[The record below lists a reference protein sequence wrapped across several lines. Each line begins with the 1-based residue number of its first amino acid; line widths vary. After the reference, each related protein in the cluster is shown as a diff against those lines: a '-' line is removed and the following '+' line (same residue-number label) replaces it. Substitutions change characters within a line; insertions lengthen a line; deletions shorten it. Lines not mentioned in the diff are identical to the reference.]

1 MKKINIKRLIPL
13 LVSAAML
20 INCCPI
26 ELLKASADEI
36 TAETSAETAETEE
49 NGLEYQQLSA
59 YPGRDESE
67 SVSLDGLMPTNAT
80 LEVQKHSDTEN
91 GAVCSYDI
99 TITKD
104 GEVFQPVSEA
114 PITTKITNKKI
125 GQANAANRNMRLWHI
140 SDDGIREEITDFS
153 VDGDTVIFQAKG
165 FSLYE
170 IDDGTMPLRTY
181 EFYTPDNNG
190 VYSLYYFPTSSGRE
204 ICEQT
209 IKGDE
214 KPIFPQLPILLD
226 SRTKTFQGWFI
237 YNEETGTYDEKIDFS
252 NVPPVT
258 TENQGLVK
266 IGAVYADCVFVVFH
280 DQRNADGTPGA
291 ILATKLV
298 MLTDGADTF
307 TTDDIIATHDGST
320 YVLGTEHQ
328 EIQAPHM
335 EFKGWSYDYAVN
347 EDPDADRTPLPAEME
362 VDVENHVGLS
372 HTIDLYPIFEPLR
385 WITFISGATGSGA
398 SYIPPCSVEA
408 KNGACSDDIRVP
420 RREGYNFYGWYL
432 REEGHEP
439 VRITDHLADFLESPA
454 FDAEQLE
461 HMHME
466 NGRLIFDHD
475 LKLEAFWTPAQT
487 KYTIICWK
495 QKANYDEDDDYDFE
509 TSEQI
514 SALTETV
521 VSVPASYQNCP
532 YTGFHY
538 AYCDESKEVEG
549 NGTTILNVYYD
560 RNVHTMTFR
569 TSNGNV
575 IHTVNTRYGQD
586 ISGIWSFT
594 GSNNVTYPQTNPPT
608 SWQPVNSS
616 TYTQRITRMEI
627 MPDENLV
634 FNHTTTDYQTR
645 YFNYY
650 VEALP
655 DVGEDKVFQN
665 RRYSLYLHLVHDF
678 RFINYAADFWELK
691 GFTRQCAANKNNQIV
706 NVGSQTQWNNN
717 TIPDSTLNFYYTRNS
732 YKIEFVNSTDNT
744 PIADISVLYGD
755 SIGKYLS
762 GIQLPEVD
770 AGMSFSGWYF
780 DSNCSAK
787 ADLDDMTMP
796 AHNMIVFAGWEAEW
810 YLIEIDPNGGQLPEG
825 SSTWFWES
833 YHGDKIAEYIHTTR
847 NYVQDPNGE
856 YYYHVYDRNYYHLS
870 QEWDSAESACTD
882 RRAFYSQELEGADLS
897 RRYRL
902 EDKQMYQYAGWYE
915 VDRETGHETPF
926 NFDQEV
932 DHDILLRLHW
942 KELGAYYIDYHAGD
956 GTIDER
962 DESEDDVF
970 LLLADSV
977 YSGSAKAVVT
987 RTAVPPAGMNFLGWH
1002 IRGDRSGSIYPPGH
1016 SFELNETYSEIT
1028 MTEDGSEKR
1037 IIIMEAVYVPVDTAT
1052 VIYDA
1057 NGGSLKSGMP
1067 TEGYEDCL
1075 ANYGG
1080 RIDVDLSRDYENSR
1094 PVYSVTGSS
1103 VRVSHLLNNS
1113 HMKLSGDIFE
1123 NHNYRFT
1130 GWNTKPDGSGIHF
1143 EASANRLIDTKKT
1156 AGFDGTPQT
1165 LYAEWEVKVYFD
1177 KNKQDS
1183 DWGGNWNEAD
1193 NSYQYDSYNDLY
1205 YREVKL
1211 NSALHEQPPCTPHCN
1226 DPLIVFHY
1234 WSAQRYSNG
1243 QGSVPE
1249 FDYETIITR
1258 EMTLYGYWNSP
1269 PEVIVHA
1276 VDASEPVLVLKDDEW
1291 RIQNAITF
1299 TADVPITI
1307 GTESVAR
1314 SYAEP
1319 STNTID
1325 RYTFDFACVSD
1336 AFIQTGLNDISDS
1349 RSIADI
1355 RYDTDARAVMVR
1367 YTNGTESPLPSEME
1381 VYLVYHKRPKDVDI
1395 GYVEMQ
1401 FSGALNEVETIAGAP
1416 RTAAV
1421 ANYVMNDELTTPLNY
1436 PADHTNREYYSFAFG
1451 SDNAVSAGDLKI
1463 ITTAS
1468 NSNDSRPYLEIR
1480 NTWRG
1485 FEYSLNGTDFEQC
1498 GYDLKLYVVYYEKE
1512 PTIITLSERTIGL
1525 PEDIE
1530 KDFNYTVSIVE
1541 TTTVT
1546 TTRYNKLPY
1555 GGGYSSTGTQV
1566 GDPVST
1572 VIKRFENRFELHDSQ
1587 SESFAVFYSKIS
1599 RNEDHT
1605 EGSGWN
1611 ATSYRYVIDTVID
1624 QTFMVS
1630 QTAVPEFET
1639 AVTASAAGGTV
1650 DGENLTY
1657 SYTSTENKNDHT
1669 VNYTNTHTPLPLIL
1683 HVAVAENGSFIARD
1697 DLRVS
1702 DSSVYTKSI
1711 GIGTDYTLTDT
1722 NANSIISDTDRYMF
1736 SMIAAADKKP
1746 NGELANIEMPAVTLS
1761 YKETEVQ
1768 DIYQLWLNGDDE
1780 KLLDGRDIWLIY
1792 YEKPTVRYVIEE
1804 PNGRLKLIT
1813 PVTRNLESVSLNGVT
1828 VEQNAYLPLNAYE
1841 TLLIDQTD
1849 SNAFKVPPD
1858 LDEYDTDH
1866 GERWKLF
1873 LNYASIGIGSRNA
1886 VRMTDLEAVYPEKQL
1901 ITGFDEGHMAYR
1913 ETEDDEW
1920 NNMPSEPV
1928 VYVIYRNKGLHM
1940 NIRKKVTGD
1949 APDDEEFTVRINS
1962 SLIKDMTSLPASGY
1976 ATDGS
1981 EITSLEV
1988 KHEVIGGTMTGYV
2001 EFKVKDGSD
2010 VTVLGL
2016 PRGRYLV
2023 TEIFR
2028 TEIYE
2033 LTATADGFNCTLD
2046 EENSFHIII
2055 DSNTEIVL
2063 NNNVKPIPVTGI
2075 KEDIVPYLILSSVL
2089 LTGSVWLIFIQLRRR
2104 KSYEDI

>member
-1 MKKINIKRLIPL
+1 MKKINIKRVIPL
-13 LVSAAML
+13 LVSAVML
-20 INCCPI
+20 MNCCPI
-26 ELLKASADEI
+26 ELIKASADEI
-36 TAETSAETAETEE
+36 TAETSAETAETEDS
-49 NGLEYQQLSA
+49 GLEYQQLSA
-59 YPGRDESE
+59 YPGRDDSE
-67 SVSLDGLMPTNAT
+67 SVSLDGLMPANAT
-80 LEVQKHSDTEN
+80 LDVQKHSDNES
-91 GAVCSYDI
+91 GAICSYDI

-104 GEVFQPVSEA
+104 GEVFQPESEA

-125 GQANAANRNMRLWHI
+125 GQANADNKNMRLWHI

-153 VDGDTVIFQAKG
+153 VEGDTVIFQAKG

-214 KPIFPQLPILLD
+214 KPIFPQLPVLLD

-258 TENQGLVK
+258 AESQGLVK

-320 YVLGTEHQ
+320 FVQGTEHQ

-347 EDPDADRTPLPAEME
+347 EDPNADRTPLPAEME

-408 KNGACSDDIRVP
+408 KNGAGSEDIRVP
-420 RREGYNFYGWYL
+420 RRDGYDFFGWYL
-432 REEGHEP
+432 EEEGHER
-439 VRITDHLADFLESPA
+439 VKITDSSANLLESPA
-454 FDAEQLE
+454 FDGEQLE
-461 HMHME
+461 HMHIE
-466 NGRLIFDHD
+466 NGRLMFDHD
-475 LKLEAFWTPAQT
+475 LKLTAQWIPAET
-487 KYTIICWK
+487 KYTIIFWK

-509 TSEQI
+509 TSEQ
-514 SALTETV
+514 LFEHTENI
-521 VSVPASYQNCP
+521 VSVPDSYKNNCP
-532 YTGFHY
+532 YQGFHY
-538 AYCDESKEVEG
+538 ARCDESKAVEG

-560 RNVHTMTFR
+560 RNVHTVKFR
-569 TSNGNV
+569 TSNGSV
-575 IHTVNTRYGQD
+575 IHTVNTRYGRD

-608 SWQPVNSS
+608 SWTPKGSS
-616 TYTQRITRMEI
+616 TYKERITRMEI
-627 MPDENLV
+627 MPDEDLV
-634 FNHTTTDYQTR
+634 FDHTTTTYDKR

-655 DVGEDKVFQN
+655 DVAEDKVFQN
-665 RRYSLYLHLVHDF
+665 KRYSLYLNLVHDF
-678 RFINYAADFWELK
+678 NYINYAADFWELT
-691 GFTRQCAANKNNQIV
+691 GFTRECAANKNDHVVEVGNQ
-706 NVGSQTQWNNN
+706 THWNN
-717 TIPDSTLNFYYTRNS
+717 IPDSTLNFYYTRNS
-732 YKIEFVNSTDNT
+732 YKIEFVDSRDNT
-744 PIADISVLYGD
+744 KIAETWILYGD

-856 YYYHVYDRNYYHLS
+856 YYYHIYDRNYYHLS
-870 QEWDSAESACTD
+870 QEWDPAESACTD

-902 EDKQMYQYAGWYE
+902 EEKQIYQYAGWYE

-987 RTAVPPAGMNFLGWH
+987 RTAVPPAGMNFLGWR
-1002 IRGDRSGSIYPPGH
+1002 IRGDKSGSIYPPGH
-1016 SFELNETYSEIT
+1016 SFELNATYSEIT

-1067 TEGYEDCL
+1067 TERYEDCMS
-1075 ANYGG
+1075 NYGG
-1080 RIDVDLSRDYENSR
+1080 RIDIDPGRDYENSR
-1094 PVYSVTGSS
+1094 PVYSVTNSS

-1123 NHNYRFT
+1123 NQNYRFT

-1143 EASANRLIDTKKT
+1143 EAGANRLIDTERT

-1193 NSYQYDSYNDLY
+1193 SSYQYDDINGLY
-1205 YREVKL
+1205 YREVLL
-1211 NSALHEQPPCTPHCN
+1211 NSALHYEPPCTPHCN
-1226 DPLIVFHY
+1226 DTLIVFHY

-1249 FDYETIITR
+1249 FDFETIITR

-1269 PEVIVHA
+1269 PEVMVHA
-1276 VDASEPVLVLKDDEW
+1276 VDASEPVLALKDSEW

-1299 TADVPITI
+1299 TADVPIAI

-1319 STNTID
+1319 PTNTTD
-1325 RYTFDFACVSD
+1325 HYTFDFACVSD
-1336 AFIQTGLNDISDS
+1336 AFVQTGLNNVSDS

-1367 YTNGTESPLPSEME
+1367 YTNGTESPLPSDME

-1395 GYVEMQ
+1395 EYVEMQ
-1401 FSGALNEVETIAGAP
+1401 FSGALNTVETIAQAP
-1416 RTAAV
+1416 RSAAV
-1421 ANYVMNDELTTPLNY
+1421 ANYVMSDELTTPKNY
-1436 PADHTNREYYSFAFG
+1436 PVDRTNKEWYSFAFG
-1451 SDNAVSAGDLKI
+1451 DNSGELKI
-1463 ITTAS
+1463 ITAAS
-1468 NSNDSRPYLEIR
+1468 DSNENRPYLEIR

-1498 GYDLKLYVVYYEKE
+1498 GYDLKLYVVYYESE
-1512 PTIITLSERTIGL
+1512 PTIITLNEKTIGL
-1525 PEDIE
+1525 PEDVE
-1530 KDFNYTVSIVE
+1530 KNFHYEVSFTD

-1546 TTRYNKLPY
+1546 TTRHNKSLY
-1555 GGGYSSTGTQV
+1555 GGGYSSHGNIV
-1566 GDPVST
+1566 GSYSTTSDPL
-1572 VIKRFENRFELHDSQ
+1572 KKYLDLHNGQ
-1587 SESFAVFYSKIS
+1587 SESFALFYSKMS
-1599 RNEDHT
+1599 RSEYST
-1605 EGSGWN
+1605 TGQSQ
-1611 ATSYRYVIDTVID
+1611 YRDDIDTVIT
-1624 QTFMVS
+1624 QTLTVK

-1650 DGENLTY
+1650 DGEDLTY

-1669 VNYTNTHTPLPLIL
+1669 VSFVNTHTPLPLVL
-1683 HVAVAENGSFIARD
+1683 HVAVAESDGFIARD
-1697 DLRVS
+1697 NLRVS

-1711 GIGTDYTLTDT
+1711 GIGTDYTLTEID
-1722 NANSIISDTDRYMF
+1722 ANSIISDTDRYMF

-1746 NGELANIEMPAVTLS
+1746 NGELENIEKPVATLS

-1813 PVTRNLESVSLNGVT
+1813 PVTRNLESVQLNGVT

-1866 GERWKLF
+1866 GECWKLF
-1873 LNYASIGIGSRNA
+1873 LNYASIGIGRRNA

-1913 ETEDDEW
+1913 ESDTDDW

-1928 VYVIYRNKGLHM
+1928 VYVIYRNKGLQM
-1940 NIRKKVTGD
+1940 NVKKTVTGD
-1949 APDDEEFTVRINS
+1949 APENEEFTVRINS

-2023 TEIFR
+2023 TEYFR
-2028 TEIYE
+2028 TDIYE

-2055 DSNTEIVL
+2055 DDNTEIVL
-2063 NNNVKPIPVTGI
+2063 NNNVKPIPVTGV
-2075 KEDIVPYLILSSVL
+2075 KENKMPYLILSAVL
-2089 LTGSVWLIFIQLRRR
+2089 LTGSAWLIIIQLRRK